1 MAQFQYDVLL
11 TDNKYTLVKSAGGSI
26 ATSAIRLTIDTVNAT
41 SKADVERL
49 IEILVQKIIEDTWP
63 PT

>member
-11 TDNKYTLVKSAGGSI
+11 TDNKYTLVKSAGSSI
-26 ATSAIRLTIDTVNAT
+26 ATSAIRLTIDTANAT
-41 SKADVERL
+41 SKADVQRL
-49 IEILVQKIIEDTWP
+49 IEILTQKITEDTWP

>member
-11 TDNKYTLVKSAGGSI
+11 TDSKYTLVKAAGASI
-26 ATSAIRLTIDTVNAT
+26 GTSAIRLTVDTVNAT

-49 IEILVQKIIEDTWP
+49 IEILIQKIVEDTWP